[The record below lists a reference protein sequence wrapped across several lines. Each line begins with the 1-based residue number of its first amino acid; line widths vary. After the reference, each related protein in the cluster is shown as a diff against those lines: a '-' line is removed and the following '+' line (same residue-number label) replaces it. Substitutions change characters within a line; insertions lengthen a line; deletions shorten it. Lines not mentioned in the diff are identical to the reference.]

1 MRVVSSDAEL
11 RAAILAD
18 IGAAMAKAEKQAL
31 GDMFAVTEG
40 YYSGSPKK
48 YKRTGLLRQTPRTER
63 AGGDAGFRAYLDT
76 GTGYGTGSKPGMETV
91 LGWAE
96 SGAAGLL
103 GHLDWDGAE
112 KNIVA
117 HAEAALHEYFE

>member
-1 MRVVSSDAEL
+1 MRTVSSDAEL

-18 IGAAMAKAEKQAL
+18 MKAAISKASGQAL
-31 GDMFAVTEG
+31 GDMFAVTHG
-40 YYSGSPKK
+40 YYAGSPKK
-48 YKRTGLLRQTPRTER
+48 YKRTGLLGQTPRIEG

-76 GTGYGTGSKPGMETV
+76 GTGYGTGMCPGMETV

-96 SGAAGLL
+96 SGAMGLL

-112 KNIVA
+112 KNIIE
-117 HAEAALHEYFE
+117 HAEAALHEYFA